1 MKCIVINTR
10 RDAYSAKDIKST
22 ITVGELIET
31 LQQYD
36 QNMPVMVG
44 NDYHGGS
51 LLWYTYGE
59 LNPQDVHILGFVGDD
74 GIDDDD

>member
-1 MKCIVINTR
+1 MKSIVINAR
-10 RDAYSAKDIKST
+10 RDAYSAKDIKVT
-22 ITVGELIET
+22 MTVGQLIET

-36 QNMPVMVG
+36 PKTPVMVG

-59 LNPQDVHILGFVGDD
+59 LSSQDVHELGYIGSD